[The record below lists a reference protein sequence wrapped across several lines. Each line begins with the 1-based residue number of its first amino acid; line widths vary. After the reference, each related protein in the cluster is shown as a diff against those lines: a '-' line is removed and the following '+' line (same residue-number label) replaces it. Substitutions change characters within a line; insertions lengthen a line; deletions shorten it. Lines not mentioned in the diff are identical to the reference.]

1 MFSLEEIKDAEL
13 RELYE
18 YWRSKHR
25 SDRLPAR
32 ADVDPLDIPR
42 LLKHIAILKVVGEA
56 EDFVFALAGSRI
68 EEVHGRALKGV
79 SLQQLREEFEVS
91 PIKDNYVAAV
101 RTREPQYQDANL
113 KEFGKAYWA
122 CRRLILPLS
131 SDGERVDALLM
142 GAVFSSVTDSDHDT
156 WLSD

>member
-1 MFSLEEIKDAEL
+1 MLPLEEIKDAEL
-13 RELYE
+13 RELYG

-25 SDRLPAR
+25 GDHLPVR

-42 LLKHIAILKVVGEA
+42 LLKHIAILEVVGEA

-68 EEVHGRALKGV
+68 EDVHGRALKGV

-91 PIKDNYVAAV
+91 PSMDKYVEAV
-101 RTREPQYQDANL
+101 RTREPQYQDTNL

-131 SDGERVDALLM
+131 SDGERVDALLR
-142 GAVFSSVTDSDHDT
+142 
-156 WLSD
+156 

>member
-25 SDRLPAR
+25 GDRLPAR

-42 LLKHIAILKVVGEA
+42 LLKHIAILEVVGEA

-79 SLQQLREEFEVS
+79 SLRQLQEEFKVS
-91 PIKDNYVAAV
+91 PSVRRCLDAV
-101 RTREPQYQDANL
+101 NSREPQFQRTSL
-113 KEFGKAYWA
+113 TEFGKAYWA

-142 GAVFSSVTDSDHDT
+142 GAVFSSVTDAGHDT